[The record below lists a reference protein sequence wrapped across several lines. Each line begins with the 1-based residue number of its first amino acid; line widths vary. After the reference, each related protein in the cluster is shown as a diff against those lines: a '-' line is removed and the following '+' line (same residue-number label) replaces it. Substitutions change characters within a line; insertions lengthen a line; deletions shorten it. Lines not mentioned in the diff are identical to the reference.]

1 MRTPG
6 FPGVLAFGGLARPMQ
21 GMGGECHELRLETVM
36 KKHILTPNRLFFVWI
51 ALAFV
56 LAWSGAVQP
65 MS

>member
-1 MRTPG
+1 
-6 FPGVLAFGGLARPMQ
+6 
-21 GMGGECHELRLETVM
+21 M

-51 ALAFV
+51 TLAFV